1 MKKII
6 APILLSTLLFSTF
19 VLSNSNKKVTI
30 TEAAAPSN
38 YYSSITSNMK
48 GDTLKVAL
56 YNIIKNH
63 DKQSYD
69 GLEVAMKVTD
79 RDYNLSPIGTDD
91 NDPYMYLM
99 YADYN
104 GSKSTAQKWSKSQG
118 SYGTTEQGKY
128 VWNKEHIWAKSN
140 GFDTKSLPAYSDLHH
155 LRASDWKCNNTRSN
169 YPFGNVSSH
178 TTSNASYDWT
188 GSRRTDN
195 YLSNGVFEPRDSDKG
210 DVARALFY
218 MATRYYSGDGSGGTC
233 LSLTNGTDSSGG
245 KWGYLDTL
253 LAWHEADPVDEFE
266 AHRNDLIYEQFQHNR
281 NPYIDHP
288 EYARAV
294 FKNEAIVDPD
304 TLTNLTYT
312 GSPTKTSYREGE
324 SFSPNGLTVTATFEK
339 EDTTTYTSN
348 VTEFVSWSPSPLTK
362 NTTSVTGSYTFGD
375 VTKSITI
382 NGLTVSSLD
391 SIKIS
396 GNPNKAVYDEGD
408 TFVSAGLTV
417 YALYGQDEVDVSS
430 TATWS
435 STPLEKGQTSVTVT
449 YGGFNA
455 TYTGLLVKEKALS
468 TNTITFA
475 DSSNDGS
482 GQISTATA
490 NNKMTNGSD
499 IASVTAINNV
509 YEGKT
514 GLKVA
519 SKNAGS
525 LTITL
530 KQSTYVSKLV
540 VRAKTY
546 STDNTT
552 ATVST
557 NGPSSSTFSPQ
568 SELDDYEITVN
579 ASITTITFSTSG
591 KQRFYLK
598 GFDIVSGSGSGT
610 DSITEWGVSYLHIG
624 DSSFDGQ
631 GTGLCKTNNLYKY
644 AKVALFNLNSAE
656 SGTISKLQNDS
667 KYSNEYARYLAW
679 SKACEDDSP
688 FINTFEFTSNRVN
701 SSINIESNS
710 TMIIIISISSISVL
724 AFSILLII
732 KKRKHQ

>member
-91 NDPYMYLM
+91 DDPYMYLM

-104 GSKSTAQKWSKSQG
+104 GSKSTAQKWSKSHG
-118 SYGTTEQGKY
+118 SYGTLTNY
-128 VWNKEHIWAKSN
+128 VWNKEHIWAKAN
-140 GFDTKSLPAYSDLHH
+140 GFGNSESCPAYSDLHH

-218 MATRYYSGDGSGGTC
+218 MATRYYNGDGSANTH
-233 LSLTNGTDSSGG
+233 LTLTTGTDSSGG

-253 LAWHEADPVDEFE
+253 LAWHELDPVDEFE
-266 AHRNDLIYEQFQHNR
+266 AHRNDLIYEQYQHNR

-362 NTTSVTGSYTFGD
+362 NTTSVTGSYTFGN

-382 NGLTVSSLD
+382 TGLTVSSLD

-408 TFVSAGLTV
+408 TFVSTGLTV
-417 YALYGQDEVDVSS
+417 YALYGQEEVDVSS
-430 TATWS
+430 AATWS

-631 GTGLCKTNNLYKY
+631 GTGLCKSSDLYKY

-688 FINTFEFTSNRVN
+688 FINTFEFASNRVN
-701 SSINIESNS
+701 SSINIESNF

-724 AFSILLII
+724 AFSVLLII

>member
-6 APILLSTLLFSTF
+6 VPIILSTLLFSTF
-19 VLSNSNKKVTI
+19 VLSNSNKEVTI

-48 GDTLKVAL
+48 GDTLKEAL

-91 NDPYMYLM
+91 DDPYMYLM

-104 GSKSTAQKWSKSQG
+104 GSKSTAQKWSKSHG
-118 SYGTTEQGKY
+118 SYGTLTNY
-128 VWNKEHIWAKSN
+128 VWNKEHIWAKAN
-140 GFDTKSLPAYSDLHH
+140 GFGNSESCPAYSDLHH

-218 MATRYYSGDGSGGTC
+218 MATRYYNGDGSANTH
-233 LSLTNGTDSSGG
+233 LTLTAGTDSSGG

-266 AHRNDLIYEQFQHNR
+266 AHRNDLIYEQYQHNR

-294 FKNEAIVDPD
+294 FKNEPIEEPD
-304 TLTNLTYT
+304 TLINLTYT
-312 GSPTKTSYREGE
+312 GTPSKTSYKEGE
-324 SFSPNGLTVTATFEK
+324 SFNSNGLTVTATFRK
-339 EDTTTYTSN
+339 EDTTTYTTN
-348 VTEFVSWSPSPLTK
+348 VTEHVIWSPNPLTK
-362 NTTSVTGSYTFGD
+362 NTTLVTGSFTNGD
-375 VTKSITI
+375 ITKTITI
-382 NGLTVSSLD
+382 TGLTVSSLD
-391 SIKIS
+391 SIRIS
-396 GNPNKAVYDEGD
+396 GNPNKAIYEEGE
-408 TFVSAGLTV
+408 TFVSTGLSV

-435 STPLEKGQTSVTVT
+435 NTPLEKGQTSVTVT

-455 TYTGLLVKEKALS
+455 TYIGLLVKEKALS
-468 TNTITFA
+468 TSTITFA
-475 DSSNDGS
+475 DSSDDGS

-519 SKNAGS
+519 SKNAGF
-525 LTITL
+525 LTISL
-530 KQSTYVSKLV
+530 KQSTYVSKIV

-631 GTGLCKTNNLYKY
+631 GTGLCKSNDLYKY

-679 SKACEDDSP
+679 AKACEDDSP
-688 FINTFEFTSNRVN
+688 FINTFEFVSNRVN
-701 SSINIESNS
+701 SSKNIESNS
-710 TMIIIISISSISVL
+710 TMIFIILISATSVL
-724 AFSILLII
+724 ALTTLLII